1 MYLKADTK
9 IFFFL
14 NSLGEALE
22 DLLAAAKERF
32 FDRRGQRVYSRLSV
46 LIPIQRVKYARFFK
60 LTTGV

>member
-9 IFFFL
+9 IIFFL

-32 FDRRGQRVYSRLSV
+32 LPPEAQGLLSLDCFDPNPAGQICEL
-46 LIPIQRVKYARFFK
+46 L
-60 LTTGV
+60 

>member
-22 DLLAAAKERF
+22 QLLAAAKERIF
-32 FDRRGQRVYSRLSV
+32 ARRGPGSTL
-46 LIPIQRVKYARFFK
+46 A
-60 LTTGV
+60 

>member
-14 NSLGEALE
+14 NSLDEALE

-32 FDRRGQRVYSRLSV
+32 FARRGPGST
-46 LIPIQRVKYARFFK
+46 IA
-60 LTTGV
+60 

>member
-14 NSLGEALE
+14 NSSGEALE

-32 FDRRGQRVYSRLSV
+32 FARRGLGSTL
-46 LIPIQRVKYARFFK
+46 A
-60 LTTGV
+60 

>member
-14 NSLGEALE
+14 YSLGEALE

-32 FDRRGQRVYSRLSV
+32 FARRGPGSTL
-46 LIPIQRVKYARFFK
+46 A
-60 LTTGV
+60 

>member
-32 FDRRGQRVYSRLSV
+32 FAPRGPRYTL
-46 LIPIQRVKYARFFK
+46 A
-60 LTTGV
+60 